1 MRISV
6 SRAFPILIA
15 AVVVL
20 SGKTEALALDGYYM
34 GQWAP
39 DKEACGSKASPN
51 RLILEQTDLRT
62 PQLHCKLLG
71 LRQDDESGTTFV
83 AHCSDT
89 ITNWNDEITVKAN
102 IARLQLKLRTDGLEL
117 QLVRCI
123 PPGTN
128 RIR

>member
-1 MRISV
+1 M
-6 SRAFPILIA
+6 LA
-15 AVVVL
+15 AVVVF
-20 SGKTEALALDGYYM
+20 SGKTRALALDGYYM
-34 GQWAP
+34 GQWAT
-39 DKEACGSKASPN
+39 DIEACGSKASPN